1 MKTVRCIYCPMGLG
15 TTRDHI
21 PPRCFF
27 GVMPNP
33 AITVPCCDEC
43 RLKDQRDD
51 EFVRNLLT
59 STRFTERHQ
68 SVRGKLESKKLRS
81 YERNPEKILKLN
93 DIVRFT
99 PLGRA
104 FDFNNPIVDRF
115 LERVSRAVLYD
126 AYQQTYFAA
135 RAEWTHL
142 SQEAQVLFSKP
153 IEERELIRKHVGEV
167 MSYLTA
173 LPFDR
178 NEQYVNLRFYTHL
191 LFAVRLERS

>member
-1 MKTVRCIYCPMGLG
+1 
-15 TTRDHI
+15 
-21 PPRCFF
+21 
-27 GVMPNP
+27 MPNP